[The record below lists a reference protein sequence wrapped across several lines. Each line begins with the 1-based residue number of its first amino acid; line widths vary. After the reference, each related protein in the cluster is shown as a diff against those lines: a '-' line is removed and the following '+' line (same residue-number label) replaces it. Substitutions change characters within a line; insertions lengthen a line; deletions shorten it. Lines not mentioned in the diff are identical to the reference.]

1 MVGVLLLKL
10 CHLRGRKRVVL
21 LLLRQ
26 LVMMVLHGGSSGVG
40 IIDIHGTIIVA
51 SS

>member
-1 MVGVLLLKL
+1 MVGILL

-21 LLLRQ
+21 LLLRE
-26 LVMMVLHGGSSGVG
+26 LVLMMVLHGGSSGVG
-40 IIDIHGTIIVA
+40 IIDIHGAIIVA